1 MAVEVAVA
9 VVGRHL
15 HQVVQLLL
23 PEREALHVHDLDAR
37 PAVDPLRVRGGV
49 LAGERLRE
57 RREVVAL
64 GADVRR
70 ERHHRLLIHFP
81 NQVLDEALD
90 ALDWRHPLDRPVL
103 GDADARDVGRTHYAE
118 RDFATQESMACGVH
132 ASGAPHADQVVN
144 LVACSG
150 VDPFLR
156 VLGLGHLAGRGD
168 EFLGVDL
175 NRRAVGV
182 QGVVGLVA
190 LLSRVRIRNLIRE
203 FGDVGPGGVEQAGC
217 GPP

>member
-103 GDADARDVGRTHYAE
+103 GDADARDALEELRLEVEHRHLVHVARLGGADLRLVLRVHERRLHRRNAQLELVLEAGVGVAVDVRLLE
-118 RDFATQESMACGVH
+118 DRPD
-132 ASGAPHADQVVN
+132 ADHVL
-144 LVACSG
+144 LVA
-150 VDPFLR
+150 VAQERLHP
-156 VLGLGHLAGRGD
+156 
-168 EFLGVDL
+168 
-175 NRRAVGV
+175 
-182 QGVVGLVA
+182 QLVA
-190 LLSRVRIRNLIRE
+190 LE
-203 FGDVGPGGVEQAGC
+203 GVLGA
-217 GPP
+217 